1 MTRAFYQENILLY
14 CFLTLAG
21 HDKQEGKHFSV
32 SKRLESRIKVLKFP
46 ICLVYACTTRY
57 PRNQP
62 WKKWKYRKI
71 SKIRL
76 FFFTPLLWKSQQHM
90 KLSNYQFNT
99 KLISTV
105 LVALYPQWLLKKII
119 EESFVHSNLYL
130 ARNTKQK
137 KSIVN
142 HLILDEMFLFI
153 QSILLDE

>member
-1 MTRAFYQENILLY
+1 
-14 CFLTLAG
+14 
-21 HDKQEGKHFSV
+21 
-32 SKRLESRIKVLKFP
+32 
-46 ICLVYACTTRY
+46 
-57 PRNQP
+57 
-62 WKKWKYRKI
+62 
-71 SKIRL
+71 
-76 FFFTPLLWKSQQHM
+76 M

-105 LVALYPQWLLKKII
+105 LVALYPEWLLKKII

>member
-1 MTRAFYQENILLY
+1 
-14 CFLTLAG
+14 
-21 HDKQEGKHFSV
+21 
-32 SKRLESRIKVLKFP
+32 
-46 ICLVYACTTRY
+46 
-57 PRNQP
+57 
-62 WKKWKYRKI
+62 
-71 SKIRL
+71 
-76 FFFTPLLWKSQQHM
+76 M